1 MLTTGLKPNA
11 ATFHTIMSTLIER
24 NEIDK
29 ALEILKIMGSPRFS
43 LQSPTTKSYRILIHG
58 LAERKRPDEALALLE
73 EMYRLNLRPEV
84 QSYTAIVRSYERIGR
99 PLKAIEVM
107 ESMRENG
114 YEFYDVEVSTIFYL
128 ALFLYFFPH
137 YLCTLRF
144 PNIDTEFSIQAF
156 DKVGKS
162 TWKRVHEVIDS
173 MLSLLI

>member
-24 NEIDK
+24 NEVDK

-43 LQSPTTKSYRILIHG
+43 VQPPTTKSFGILIHG
-58 LAERKRPDEALALLE
+58 LAETKRPDEAATLLE

-84 QSYTAIVRSYERIGR
+84 QSYTAIVRSYEKAGR

-107 ESMRENG
+107 ENMRENG
-114 YEFYDVEVSTIFYL
+114 YDFYDVKVSKTSNVV
-128 ALFLYFFPH
+128 FLLLLNFPLH
-137 YLCTLRF
+137 HLLTVLF
-144 PNIDTEFSIQAF
+144 PNIDTEFSIQAV

-162 TWKRVHEVIDS
+162 TW
-173 MLSLLI
+173 

>member
-24 NEIDK
+24 NEVDK

-43 LQSPTTKSYRILIHG
+43 LQPPTTKSYRIIIHG
-58 LAERKRPDEALALLE
+58 LAETKRPDKALTLLE

-84 QSYTAIVRSYERIGR
+84 QSYTAIVRSYEKTGR

-114 YEFYDVEVSTIFYL
+114 YEFYDVEVSKIFSHSL
-128 ALFLYFFPH
+128 FSFLYSFLH
-137 YLCTLRF
+137 Y
-144 PNIDTEFSIQAF
+144 
-156 DKVGKS
+156 
-162 TWKRVHEVIDS
+162 
-173 MLSLLI
+173 